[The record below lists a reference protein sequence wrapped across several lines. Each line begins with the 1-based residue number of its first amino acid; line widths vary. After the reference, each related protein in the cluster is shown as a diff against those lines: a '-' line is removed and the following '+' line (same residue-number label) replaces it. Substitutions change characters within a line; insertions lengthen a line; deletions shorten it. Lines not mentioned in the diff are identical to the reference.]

1 MSLNV
6 SGTIDVPQSPEE
18 VAKLMFRPKRDKL
31 WVTGLKEVYPMAS
44 GLYEKGAKVQ
54 RIGTFLGKHYDAKL
68 LVTRF
73 EENKLVQL
81 YADEPFEMNIL
92 YKLEE
97 VDTGTRIHLS
107 ISSISDIDFNSPMS
121 IISGKIQENVD
132 DDLENLSRRLE
143 EMS

>member
-6 SGTIDVPQSPEE
+6 SAKIEVPQTTEE
-18 VAKLMFRPKRDKL
+18 VAKLMFNPKRDKL

-44 GLYEKGAKVQ
+44 GLYSKGAKIQ

-81 YADEPFEMNIL
+81 YSDEPFEMNITYTL
-92 YKLEE
+92 KE
-97 VDTGTRIHLS
+97 VDTGTEIELKIAS
-107 ISSISDIDFNSPMS
+107 ISEIEFNSPMS